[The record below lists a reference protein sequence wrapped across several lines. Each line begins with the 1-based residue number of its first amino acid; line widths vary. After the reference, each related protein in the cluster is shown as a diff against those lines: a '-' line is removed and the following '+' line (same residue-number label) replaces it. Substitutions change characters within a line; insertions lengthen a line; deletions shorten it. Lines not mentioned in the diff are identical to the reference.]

1 MENAGKETVRTICGA
16 RRVNSWLDN
25 ETREKKMVE
34 SKVMRVFVLASGH
47 PHGSNPM
54 LGIFEWDQALA
65 LKKIGLEVVFLV
77 LDLRSYRHKRK
88 LGLRK
93 SNQDGID
100 IIELHLPLGRIP
112 PSFFFR
118 VGRIAFSLLY
128 RIALGNHGKPS
139 LVHAHF
145 TGMATIALATTSK
158 KSIPLV
164 ITEHSSEM
172 LRAKLPP
179 AKIRFYRNT
188 YQRADSVI
196 AVSNALAFS
205 IHNHFGRI
213 SHVIPNIVDLR
224 LFSYTPKDVEENGA
238 IRFVSCGNLTHN
250 KGHDTTIRAFAKFQ
264 ASYPEST
271 LRIFGGGDI
280 QEELQILID
289 SLHCSKSITL
299 EGYASRSEIA
309 EVYKESD
316 FFVLASRAETF
327 GVVYIEAMA
336 SGLPVIATQCGGP
349 EDFVSDSNGTLV
361 PVDDEGALVNAMQLL
376 VSREQ
381 DYDRMEIS
389 EEVKKRYSAVMIAE
403 KIVDVYQTALKKEG

>member
-1 MENAGKETVRTICGA
+1 
-16 RRVNSWLDN
+16 
-25 ETREKKMVE
+25 MVLRIKHNIKHGDTDMQE
-34 SKVMRVFVLASGH
+34 MRFLQTGNMKVFILASGH
-47 PHGSNPM
+47 PHGTNPL

-77 LDLRSYRHKRK
+77 LDLRSCRHKRK

-112 PSFFFR
+112 SSFFFR
-118 VGRIAFSLLY
+118 VGRIAFSILY
-128 RIALGNHGKPS
+128 RVAFGVHGKPS

-145 TGMATIALATTSK
+145 TGMATMALATTSK

-164 ITEHSSEM
+164 ITEHSSEV
-172 LRAKLPP
+172 LKAQLPP
-179 AKIRFYRNT
+179 AKISYYRNT
-188 YQRADSVI
+188 YHRASSVI
-196 AVSNALAFS
+196 AVSKALAFS
-205 IHNHFGRI
+205 IHDHFGRS

-224 LFSYTPKDVEENGA
+224 LFSHTPKDVEDNGA

-264 ASYPEST
+264 ASNPDST

-309 EVYKESD
+309 EVYKKSD

-336 SGLPVIATQCGGP
+336 SGLPVIATRCGGP

-376 VSREQ
+376 VNREQ
-381 DYDRMEIS
+381 DYNRMEIS
-389 EEVKKRYSAVMIAE
+389 EEVKKQYSAVMIAE
-403 KIVDVYQTALKKEG
+403 KIVDVYQTVLKKEG